1 VIMFELANMRRG
13 YAANRARREEVAGQ
27 DWGWLTRS
35 NARCEQ
41 SLRRQE
47 IKNSCDAKRTK
58 RTRLSTTNAAVGRA
72 TKWKTFVEMLT
83 RGGGRRRRRK
93 QWAADGEAEKEN

>member
-1 VIMFELANMRRG
+1 
-13 YAANRARREEVAGQ
+13 VAGQ
-27 DWGWLTRS
+27 DWGRLTRS
-35 NARCEQ
+35 DAQCEQ

-58 RTRLSTTNAAVGRA
+58 RTRLSTRNAAVGRA

-83 RGGGRRRRRK
+83 RGGDDEEGERNGRQRERQKEKIESGRRIGK
-93 QWAADGEAEKEN
+93 Q